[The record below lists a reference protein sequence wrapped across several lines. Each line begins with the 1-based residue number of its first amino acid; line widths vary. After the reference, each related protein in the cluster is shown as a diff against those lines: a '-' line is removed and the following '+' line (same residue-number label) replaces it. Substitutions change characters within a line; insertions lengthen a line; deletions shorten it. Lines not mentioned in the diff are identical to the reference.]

1 MPPSPTPAEPAAPAL
16 PDSPA
21 GPTSVTELFTAF
33 TVLALHGFGG
43 VLTWAQRILVEQ
55 RGWLK
60 NDEFIEM
67 LSLAQVLPG
76 PNVCNLSLMV
86 GEKFFGLRGA
96 FAALAGMLTVPLA
109 IAVALAALYG
119 QFASL
124 PAVQG
129 AISAIGAVTS
139 GLIIAM
145 GLKLAASQRHHPMGL
160 PVTALVGAAA
170 FVAVGVLRWPLMLVL
185 LALGPTSVA
194 FTWWRLKQAQAAKAE
209 SA

>member
-1 MPPSPTPAEPAAPAL
+1 MPPSPTPADPAAPAL
-16 PDSPA
+16 PDNPA
-21 GPTSVTELFTAF
+21 GPASVTELFTAF

-119 QFASL
+119 QFANL

-170 FVAVGVLRWPLMLVL
+170 FVAVGVLRWPLLLVL
-185 LALGPTSVA
+185 LALGPASVA
-194 FTWWRLKQAQAAKAE
+194 FTWWRLKQAQAAKAQ
-209 SA
+209 ST